1 MTPIQGRF
9 AGKTVIVTGAGAGI
23 GWATA
28 SRLLEEGARVIA
40 SDVAEGRL
48 AALTAATSSSALVTI
63 AGDISREETV
73 QRILAACEA
82 RVDGLANVAGVM
94 DGFLPA
100 AEVDDATWE
109 QVFAVNVTAVM
120 RLTRAALPVMLVAGG
135 GAIVNVASE
144 ASLRGSAAGVA
155 YTASKHALVGFTK
168 STAFM
173 YGPKGVRVNAIAP
186 GPVRTS
192 INGASRSDHG
202 WLRIAPLLEAQAPP
216 VAEPASLAANILWL
230 LSDEAENINGVV
242 LPSDGGWAA
251 G

>member
-73 QRILAACEA
+73 ERVLAACEA

-109 QVFAVNVTAVM
+109 RVFAVNVTAVM

-168 STAFM
+168 STAF
-173 YGPKGVRVNAIAP
+173 
-186 GPVRTS
+186 
-192 INGASRSDHG
+192 IN
-202 WLRIAPLLEAQAPP
+202 
-216 VAEPASLAANILWL
+216 SLF
-230 LSDEAENINGVV
+230 
-242 LPSDGGWAA
+242 
-251 G
+251 

>member
-1 MTPIQGRF
+1 MTPIPGRF

-23 GWATA
+23 GSATA
-28 SRLLEEGARVIA
+28 YRLLEEGARVVA
-40 SDVAEGRL
+40 SDLGEDRL
-48 AALTAATSSSALVTI
+48 AALKAATSSSALVTI
-63 AGDISREETV
+63 AGDISRQDTV

-100 AEVDDATWE
+100 AEVDDATWDR
-109 QVFAVNVTAVM
+109 VFAVNVTAVM
-120 RLTRAALPVMLVAGG
+120 RLTRAALPAMLVAGR

-144 ASLRGSAAGVA
+144 ASLRGSAAGAA
-155 YTASKHALVGFTK
+155 YTASKHAVVGFTK

-173 YGPKGVRVNAIAP
+173 YGPKGVRVNALAP

-192 INGASRSDHG
+192 IDGASRSDHG
-202 WLRIAPLLEAQAPP
+202 WSRIGRLLEVQAPP
-216 VAEPASLAANILWL
+216 VAEPDSLAASILWL

-251 G
+251 S

>member
-1 MTPIQGRF
+1 M
-9 AGKTVIVTGAGAGI
+9 
-23 GWATA
+23 
-28 SRLLEEGARVIA
+28 EEGARVIA

-109 QVFAVNVTAVM
+109 RVFAVNVTAVM

-155 YTASKHALVGFTK
+155 YTGSKHAPVVFTK

-202 WLRIAPLLEAQAPP
+202 RSRIAPLLEAQPPP

>member
-40 SDVAEGRL
+40 SDVAEDRL

-63 AGDISREETV
+63 AGDISREEAV

-109 QVFAVNVTAVM
+109 RVFAVNVTAVM

-192 INGASRSDHG
+192 INGASFVLGPSIG
-202 WLRIAPLLEAQAPP
+202 VGLYEAQHALPYL
-216 VAEPASLAANILWL
+216 VAGAAC
-230 LSDEAENINGVV
+230 VV
-242 LPSDGGWAA
+242 MIGYAFVTLRDTKS
-251 G
+251 

>member
-109 QVFAVNVTAVM
+109 RVFAVNVTAVM

-173 YGPKGVRVNAIAP
+173 YGPRGVRVNAIAP

-202 WLRIAPLLEAQAPP
+202 WSRIAPLLEAQAPP

>member
-1 MTPIQGRF
+1 MTPIPGRF

-23 GWATA
+23 GLATA
-28 SRLLEEGARVIA
+28 YRLLEEGARVVA
-40 SDVAEGRL
+40 SDLAEDRL
-48 AALTAATSSSALVTI
+48 AALKAAISSSALVTI
-63 AGDISREETV
+63 AGDISREDTV
-73 QRILAACEA
+73 QRILGACEA

-109 QVFAVNVTAVM
+109 RVFAVNVTAVM

-144 ASLRGSAAGVA
+144 ASLRGSAAGAA
-155 YTASKHALVGFTK
+155 YTASKHAVVGFTK

-173 YGPKGVRVNAIAP
+173 YGPKGVRVNALAP
-186 GPVRTS
+186 GPVRTL
-192 INGASRSDHG
+192 IDGASRSDHG
-202 WLRIAPLLEAQAPP
+202 WSRIARLLEVQAPP
-216 VAEPASLAANILWL
+216 VAEPDSLAASILWL

-251 G
+251 S

>member
-63 AGDISREETV
+63 AGDISREGTV

-109 QVFAVNVTAVM
+109 RVFAVNITAVM

-173 YGPKGVRVNAIAP
+173 YGPKGVRVNAVAP

-192 INGASRSDHG
+192 INGASQSDHG
-202 WLRIAPLLEAQAPP
+202 WSRIAPLLAAQAPP
-216 VAEPASLAANILWL
+216 IAAPASLAANILWL

>member
-28 SRLLEEGARVIA
+28 SRLLKEGARVIA

-109 QVFAVNVTAVM
+109 RVFAVNVTAVM